1 MLAQMKILILNHED
15 VVRLLPMKECIAV
28 MREALVKLASGEV
41 HQPLRT
47 IVRPPDAAGVMGLMP
62 SYVSGEQAAYG
73 LKTVCVF
80 PKNPALG
87 KDAHQG
93 AVLLFSAETGE
104 LLALMN
110 ASAITAI
117 RTAAVSG
124 VATDLLAR
132 EDAGDLAIVGAG
144 VQARTHLAA
153 ISAVRAVER
162 CRVVSRTIEHARQFA
177 DEMSGSVPF
186 AIEVVENL
194 AEALDGADLIA
205 TVTNSK
211 EPVVRREWI
220 SDGVHL
226 NVVGSSTPV
235 AREVDTATIAA
246 ARLFVD
252 RRESTVNEAGDYLF
266 AAREGAIGPDHIRA
280 ELGEVLTGEKPGRT
294 SREEITL
301 FKSLGLAVEDL
312 ASANYLYRKAKELN
326 AGAWIEF
333 G

>member
-1 MLAQMKILILNHED
+1 MKILILNHDE
-15 VVRLLPMKECIAV
+15 VVELLPMRECIAL
-28 MREALVKLASGEV
+28 MREALVKLAVGEV

-47 IVRPPDAAGVMGLMP
+47 IVRPPNAPGVMGLMP
-62 SYVSGEQAAYG
+62 SYVGGDQAAYG

-80 PKNPALG
+80 PGNPAKG

-132 EDAGDLAIVGAG
+132 SDACNLAIVGAG
-144 VQARTHLAA
+144 VQARTHLQA
-153 ISAVRAVER
+153 IAEVRSIRR
-162 CRVVSRTIEHARQFA
+162 CRVVSRTIEHARLLAEQMQGNVAFTI
-177 DEMSGSVPF
+177 EPVGS
-186 AIEVVENL
+186 A
-194 AEALDGADLIA
+194 AEALDGADVIA
-205 TVTNSK
+205 TVTNAK

-220 SDGVHL
+220 SPGAHL
-226 NVVGSSTPV
+226 NVVGSSTPH
-235 AREVDTATIAA
+235 AREVDTETIAA
-246 ARLFVD
+246 SALFVD
-252 RRESTVNEAGDYLF
+252 RRESTLNEAGDYLF
-266 AAREGAIGPDHIRA
+266 AMREGAIGPDHIRA
-280 ELGEVLTGEKPGRT
+280 ELGEILTGQKPGRT
-294 SREEITL
+294 SPNEITL

-312 ASANYLYRKAKELN
+312 AAANFLYRKAKDAN
-326 AGAWIEF
+326 AGAWVEF

>member
-1 MLAQMKILILNHED
+1 
-15 VVRLLPMKECIAV
+15 
-28 MREALVKLASGEV
+28 MRDALTKLARGEV
-41 HQPLRT
+41 YQPLRT
-47 IVRPPDAAGVMGLMP
+47 IVRPADAAGVMGLMP
-62 SYVSGEQAAYG
+62 SYVGGEQAAYG

-80 PKNPALG
+80 PGNPAKG

-132 EDAGDLAIVGAG
+132 EDASRLAIVGAG
-144 VQARTHLAA
+144 VQARTHLKA
-153 ISAVRAVER
+153 IAEVRPIER
-162 CRVVSRTIEHARQFA
+162 CRVVSRNMDHARQVA
-177 DEMSGSVPF
+177 DEMSASVPF
-186 AIEVVENL
+186 AIQAVQTVE
-194 AEALDGADLIA
+194 EAVDGADVIA
-205 TVTNSK
+205 TVTNAK

-226 NVVGSSTPV
+226 NVVGSSTPH
-235 AREVDTATIAA
+235 AREVDTATMAA
-246 ARLFVD
+246 SALFVD
-252 RRESTVNEAGDYLF
+252 RRESTINEAGDYLF
-266 AAREGAIGPDHIRA
+266 AMREGVIGPDHIRA
-280 ELGEVLTGEKPGRT
+280 ELGEVLTGEKPGRM
-294 SREEITL
+294 SPDEITL

-312 ASANYLYRKAKELN
+312 ASANYLYRRAKELN
-326 AGAWIEF
+326 AGVWVEF

>member
-1 MLAQMKILILNHED
+1 MKILILNHDE
-15 VVRLLPMKECIAV
+15 VFELLPMKECIAL
-28 MREALVKLASGEV
+28 MREALVKLAAGEV

-62 SYVSGEQAAYG
+62 SYVGGEQAAYG
-73 LKTVCVF
+73 LKTVCIF
-80 PKNPALG
+80 PGNPAQG

-132 EDAGDLAIVGAG
+132 EDACDLAIVGAG

-153 ISAVRAVER
+153 MAEVRSIKR
-162 CRVVSRTIEHARQFA
+162 CRVVSRNVEHARLFA
-177 DEMSGSVPF
+177 DEMRERVAF
-186 AIEVVENL
+186 AIEPVDSVASAVE
-194 AEALDGADLIA
+194 GADLIA
-205 TVTNSK
+205 TVTNAK
-211 EPVVRREWI
+211 EPVVRRAWI
-220 SDGVHL
+220 SPGAHL
-226 NVVGSSTPV
+226 NVVGSSTPT
-235 AREVDTATIAA
+235 AREVDTATMAA
-246 ARLFVD
+246 SALFVD
-252 RRESTVNEAGDYLF
+252 RRESTLNEAGDYLF
-266 AAREGAIGPDHIRA
+266 AMRDGAIGPEHIRA
-280 ELGEVLTGEKPGRT
+280 ELGEILTGEKPGRT

-312 ASANYLYRKAKELN
+312 AAANYLYRRAKELS
-326 AGAWIEF
+326 AGVWVEF
-333 G
+333 DRT